1 MSKLETMEKVADMVG
16 LNVGYVV
23 EAATYFRTIEEAFNW
38 VYLSENNPYRP
49 YDQNTLIKKMASI
62 TIEDLQDENVN
73 SVMEY
78 MVYDDLHTYITDSG
92 IAYLRIIK

>member
-1 MSKLETMEKVADMVG
+1 MSKLDTMEKVADMVG
-16 LNVGYVV
+16 LDFGYVV

-38 VYLSENNPYRP
+38 VYLSENNPHRP

-78 MVYDDLHTYITDSG
+78 MIYDDLHTYITDSG